1 MAAPIVGE
9 GGARAARGTGISRQN
24 SDRLWALL
32 FIAPQ
37 LIGLLVFSLGPTLFA
52 LYISL
57 TSWDGFGN
65 KTFIGF
71 GNFIEQVQ
79 NPEFQIA
86 LRNTIFY
93 TVIAVPGGMLLAL
106 LIALGLNNVRGKT
119 IYRLFYFMPVV
130 TSSVAVSVIW
140 LYLLNG
146 DFGIINGYLRTTF
159 GLNPPNW
166 LVDDRFVIPA
176 IALVG
181 IWWGLGFNMVIFL
194 AGLQN
199 VPQSLLEAAE
209 IDGANKWQSFLNVTL
224 PILSPTTFF
233 VLILSVIGSF
243 QVFDQAYVMTGGGP
257 GRASYTMVYHIY
269 RSAFEAFT
277 FGKSSAAAV
286 ILLGIILLLT
296 VFQFWGQKRWVHYE
310 D

>member
-1 MAAPIVGE
+1 MAAPIVSE
-9 GGARAARGTGISRQN
+9 RRATTRRGTGINKRT
-24 SDRLWALL
+24 SDWLWALV
-32 FIAPQ
+32 FILPQ
-37 LIGLLVFSLGPTLFA
+37 LIGLIVFSLGPLLFA
-52 LYISL
+52 FYISL

-71 GNFIEQVQ
+71 GNFVEQFQ
-79 NPEFQIA
+79 SPELRIA
-86 LRNTIFY
+86 LTNTLWY
-93 TVIAVPGGMLLAL
+93 TAIAVPGGMILAL

-119 IYRLFYFMPVV
+119 AYRLFYFMPVV

-146 DFGIINGYLRTTF
+146 DFGIINAYLRTWF

-199 VPQSLLEAAE
+199 VPQSLVEAAQ
-209 IDGANKWQSFLNVTL
+209 IDGANKWQTFRNVTL

-243 QVFDQAYVMTGGGP
+243 QVFDQAYVMTSGGP
-257 GRASYTMVYHIY
+257 GRASYTMVYHIF
-269 RSAFEAFT
+269 RLAFENFT

-286 ILLGIILLLT
+286 ILFAIILVLT
-296 VFQFWGQKRWVHYE
+296 VIQFQVQKRWVHYE